1 MTKYLVRGCWT
12 VIKKVR
18 ITVEAD
24 SKDDA
29 ENKAIAVFDKEYRPE
44 DLEIIEIRVKD
55 EKKS

>member
-18 ITVEAD
+18 ITVDAD

>member
-24 SKDDA
+24 SKDDE